1 MVDEDGLLNSFPAS
15 PIPTSTLRE
24 LEEHDAIRAAIPMM
38 ARSHG
43 NQEVADRVVLQT
55 DAAAVVAG
63 YDDDAWMVEHR
74 VDGEDRDPDDVFE
87 EAMFHAQAE
96 QEMVVDEMEEMADSH
111 AEVEIDPDAA
121 EDH

>member
-1 MVDEDGLLNSFPAS
+1 MSS
-15 PIPTSTLRE
+15 STLRE
-24 LEEHDAIRAAIPMM
+24 LEEHDAIRAAMPMM
-38 ARSHG
+38 ARFHG
-43 NQEVADRVVLQT
+43 DQEVADRVVLQT

-63 YDDDAWMVEHR
+63 YGDDAWMVEHR
-74 VDGEDRDPDDVFE
+74 VDGKDRDPDDVFE

-111 AEVEIDPDAA
+111 TEVEIDPDAA